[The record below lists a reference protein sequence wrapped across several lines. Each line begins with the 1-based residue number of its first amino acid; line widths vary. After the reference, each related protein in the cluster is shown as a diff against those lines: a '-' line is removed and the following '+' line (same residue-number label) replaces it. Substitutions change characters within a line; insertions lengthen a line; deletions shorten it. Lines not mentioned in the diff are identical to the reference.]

1 MKTNNFN
8 LSNSAVNGLNGV
20 QLVYVLDC
28 IKNSTRAKDE
38 NRTFANDLEAI
49 TFFFEC
55 FEKEYN
61 HEYNKK
67 MCPNLQRR
75 IKEWIAGL
83 PSCFNC
89 YYSNYD
95 IINCGIKW
103 GKLSGFDGFA
113 NERKNETFVNGW
125 FSILALRAIQTA
137 LKLGYNLKKHF

>member
-38 NRTFANDLEAI
+38 NRTFANDLEAV
-49 TFFFEC
+49 TFFFDC
-55 FEKEYN
+55 FEREFN
-61 HEYNKK
+61 HENNKK
-67 MCPNLQRR
+67 MYKNLQQR

-103 GKLSGFDGFA
+103 GKLSGD
-113 NERKNETFVNGW
+113 NERKEENFVNGW
-125 FSILALRAIQTA
+125 FSVLALRVIQTA